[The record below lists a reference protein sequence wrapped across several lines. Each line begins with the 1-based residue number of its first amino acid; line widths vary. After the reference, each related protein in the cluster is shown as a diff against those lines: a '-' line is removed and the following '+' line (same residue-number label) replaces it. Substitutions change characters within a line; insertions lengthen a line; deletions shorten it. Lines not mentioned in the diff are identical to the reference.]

1 MTTREYES
9 TYNSNAQR
17 TDAVVKTL
25 FESTV
30 PTAAVRE
37 CSSLLKKSDKKRYML
52 MTEATEGFLDS
63 DEEDSL
69 HQEIDSMTSVF
80 NDSESHSEEWWE
92 KHGARLFNQ
101 LALHIVHMEHSYMLL
116 HQVMCCS
123 LPAGQRPDP
132 DPMLNMEN
140 VARALVVLETNS
152 RLVDLDK
159 CVEETHTCMKP
170 FKLLLT
176 PKARRANTDQ
186 PAGTVRFSTFVAASS
201 VFRGA
206 ILNMNVDSKLCV
218 FCKSILGDFFNE
230 GQGR

>member
-1 MTTREYES
+1 
-9 TYNSNAQR
+9 
-17 TDAVVKTL
+17 VKTL

-37 CSSLLKKSDKKRYML
+37 CSSLLKKSDKKRYIL

-69 HQEIDSMTSVF
+69 HQEIDNMTIVQN
-80 NDSESHSEEWWE
+80 NDETLSEDWWE
-92 KHGARLFNQ
+92 RHGARLFNQ
-101 LALHIVHMEHSYMLL
+101 LALHIVNIEHSYMLL

-123 LPAGQRPDP
+123 LPTGERPDA

-140 VARALVVLETNS
+140 VGRALVVLETNS

-186 PAGTVRFSTFVAASS
+186 QAGTVRFSTFVAASS
-201 VFRGA
+201 IFRGA

-218 FCKSILGDFFNE
+218 FCRSILGDFFDE
-230 GQGR
+230 QHGR